1 MLDTINFFKG
11 RKYFVIIG
19 CLILSFV
26 MGSIHAFSVLLEPI
40 ETEFNVSRTFSSL
53 TYSISLLSITLAV
66 YFGKNIY
73 YSFSPSRIIIMIT
86 ILSTL
91 GTFLSAHTHSIF
103 LVWIGFG
110 CLFGFA
116 NGIGY
121 GYSLQYAAIAQPGSK
136 ALMMGLVT
144 ASYGLGSTIAPIFF
158 IEIIKFGGF
167 ANAMISLTMVLFIS
181 NLVVLFLFKLTNLKF
196 SPEIEEENKSKRNT
210 KNKYLLWIMYG
221 CSISSGL
228 MCFGHAL
235 GMSKIFFISSEDIY
249 FVPITMGFLNMTAG
263 ILFSS
268 ITKKFSYVEIINFL
282 SFSNVGSLLIFFMIP
297 SKFSLLIC
305 LFLVSISYG
314 GTIAIF
320 PPMINKIYGRNF
332 GIEIYGFVFTAWGL
346 FGFFIPLFGGWIFD
360 IFASYS
366 LIILFLAILGTIPL
380 LTIKLK
386 NRIFIRS

>member
-1 MLDTINFFKG
+1 MLGLINYFKG
-11 RKYFVIIG
+11 KKYFVIIG

-40 ETEFNVSRTFSSL
+40 ETEFNASRTLSSL

-73 YSFSPSRIIIMIT
+73 YSFSPSRIIFLIT

-91 GTFLSAHTHSIF
+91 GTFLSAHAHSIF

-121 GYSLQYAAIAQPGSK
+121 GYSLQYAAMAQPGSK

-158 IEIIKFGGF
+158 REMIKSGGF
-167 ANAMISLTMVLFIS
+167 ANSMISLTTVLFIS
-181 NLVVLFLFKLTNLKF
+181 NLVVFFLFKFTNLKF
-196 SPEIEEENKSKRNT
+196 NPEIEEENKSKRNT

-235 GMSKIFFISSEDIY
+235 GMSKIFFIQSEDMY

-268 ITKKFSYVEIINFL
+268 ITKKFSYVKIIKFL

-320 PPMINKIYGRNF
+320 PPMINKIYGRNI

-346 FGFFIPLFGGWIFD
+346 FGFLIPLFGGWFFD